1 MLSRIFWVGLAGLAL
16 VTGMILQDGG
26 RMFHW
31 ADRHTDVAARTERA
45 IEAGVERAV
54 AGGVEKMQVV
64 GSDGQEMDVTPETK
78 RALADAVGRLVK
90 AETNLAMLRVRDA
103 GDKEMQ
109 AAQLRRD
116 QARTEVETLKAAIDG
131 QGQGNRDAIREQI
144 RADIRETVRDAVG
157 N

>member
-1 MLSRIFWVGLAGLAL
+1 MLSRIFWVGIAGVAL

-26 RMFHW
+26 RVFHW
-31 ADRHTDVAARTERA
+31 ADSHSDVSVRTERA
-45 IEAGVERAV
+45 IEASVDRAV
-54 AGGVEKMQVV
+54 AGSVEHMQVV
-64 GSDGQEMDVTPETK
+64 DSDGQEMDVTPETK
-78 RALADAVGRLVK
+78 QALAAAVGRLVK

-131 QGQGNRDAIREQI
+131 QDQTNRDVIREQI
-144 RADIRETVRDAVG
+144 RADVRAAVRDAVG